1 MKFNWITRT
10 TLAAGTS
17 LAVGLGLAACSRDY
31 TAAYVYAVS
40 SATGSV
46 SAFAV
51 DYQTGV
57 LTQLSG
63 SPFSSQLTN
72 PTSVVAS
79 PTNKTIYVIGGTQ
92 NAEVEQYSIG
102 SDGKIYAGNTYNITG
117 TYPTGATVDPTGR
130 FLYVTY
136 TYETHVYNG
145 TSNDYGPG
153 HPGPG
158 GITIFPINSDGT
170 LGTPLNT
177 NVGNNPVGIAVSI
190 PTCTA
195 TPLLPGTTTGQ
206 IACNVLNSG
215 TTANNGYENVFAF
228 VLDQEGSTFS
238 PGASPTLVTL
248 VQNPTSG
255 ALTLTPQT
263 TLSSSLKTYQG
274 INAGVLP
281 SAVAVDPTGRF
292 VYFTDAAQNEAFGFT
307 INYTTTG
314 ALTTMN
320 VSNNPV
326 ATGLYPVAITIEPRG
341 KYLYIANYNS
351 NTVSSFSI
359 DPASGNLGGTA
370 SVGNF
375 AVSTAPSCVT
385 VDPALGIYLYT
396 SNRLDNSIS
405 GGKLLPNTGQLNAVP
420 NTPFPTFNQPSCLV
434 AVSNG
439 SHASSILE
447 Q

>member
-1 MKFNWITRT
+1 MKFNRITRNA
-10 TLAAGTS
+10 LAAGMS

-63 SPFSSQLTN
+63 SPFASQFSN
-72 PTSVVAS
+72 PISVVAA

-117 TYPTGATVDPTGR
+117 TYPTGATVDPAGK

-145 TSNDYGPG
+145 TSADYGPG

-158 GITIFPINSDGT
+158 GVTVFAINSDGT
-170 LGTPLNT
+170 LGTPTNT
-177 NVGNNPVGIAVSI
+177 NVGNNPAGIAVSVA
-190 PTCTA
+190 TCTA

-206 IACNVLNSG
+206 IPCNVLGSG

-228 VLDQEGSTFS
+228 VVDQEGSTFS
-238 PGASPTLVTL
+238 PGAVPTLVTL
-248 VQNPTSG
+248 VQNPTTG
-255 ALTLTPQT
+255 ALSFTPQT
-263 TLSSSLKTYQG
+263 TASLKTYQG
-274 INAGVLP
+274 VNAGVQP
-281 SAVAVDPTGRF
+281 SAVVVDPTGRF
-292 VYFTDAAQNEAFGFT
+292 LYFTDAAQNEAFGFT
-307 INYTTTG
+307 IAYTTTG
-314 ALTTMN
+314 TIAPMR

-341 KYLYIANYNS
+341 KYAYIANYNS

-420 NTPFPTFNQPSCLV
+420 NTPFQTFSQPSCLV